1 MGALTLR
8 GSRLVTPMLV
18 VPVLCLTLA
27 ACARRS
33 GESGH
38 SGRHEPVAGAASH
51 PKHADG
57 VWGLDVVSRGS
68 TVDLLVA
75 TAEAGVVRLLHQRSS
90 DGGRSWSTPVPVPAG
105 ELAPAHGH
113 RGADPQIAAAGDRLL
128 VAWTARGDS
137 SWGTGPIGT
146 AVSDD
151 GGRSW
156 APGATPSDDGSRDGH
171 GFLDL
176 AATADGA
183 FQAVWLDGR
192 DGDGQGLRFASSPD
206 GRAWSPNVTVDRATC
221 ECCWNRLVSRGG
233 ATSVIYRDTSPRDLR
248 VASSSDGGAHWE
260 DRGTPGGFDW
270 SIDAC
275 PHVGGAL
282 AFAGGGAV
290 ALDWTGEEE
299 SAGLHVV
306 QAEGESWRPPV
317 RLGGPSARHADLVA
331 RGDELIAV
339 WDETAA
345 DSRAIFTARS
355 ADSGQSWSQSERVAR
370 SEGGSH
376 PLTVAVDEGVLV
388 IWTSAL
394 KGHATWASALFD

>member
-8 GSRLVTPMLV
+8 GARLVTPMLV

-51 PKHADG
+51 PQHADG

-90 DGGRSWSTPVPVPAG
+90 DGGRSWSTPVPVSAG

-128 VAWTARGDS
+128 VAWTARGES

-146 AVSDD
+146 AVSAD

-171 GFLDL
+171 GFIDL
-176 AATADGA
+176 AATADGV

-206 GRAWSPNVTVDRATC
+206 GRAWSPNVTIDRMKKILMIFGVPLALIAAPANAYDFSSFSESNRTTLAAAFSTYFKTC
-221 ECCWNRLVSRGG
+221 
-233 ATSVIYRDTSPRDLR
+233 DKP
-248 VASSSDGGAHWE
+248 
-260 DRGTPGGFDW
+260 TP
-270 SIDAC
+270 SN
-275 PHVGGAL
+275 
-282 AFAGGGAV
+282 
-290 ALDWTGEEE
+290 
-299 SAGLHVV
+299 
-306 QAEGESWRPPV
+306 AEGILDQLLKET
-317 RLGGPSARHADLVA
+317 DKN
-331 RGDELIAV
+331 AV
-339 WDETAA
+339 KD
-345 DSRAIFTARS
+345 
-355 ADSGQSWSQSERVAR
+355 
-370 SEGGSH
+370 
-376 PLTVAVDEGVLV
+376 
-388 IWTSAL
+388 
-394 KGHATWASALFD
+394 K